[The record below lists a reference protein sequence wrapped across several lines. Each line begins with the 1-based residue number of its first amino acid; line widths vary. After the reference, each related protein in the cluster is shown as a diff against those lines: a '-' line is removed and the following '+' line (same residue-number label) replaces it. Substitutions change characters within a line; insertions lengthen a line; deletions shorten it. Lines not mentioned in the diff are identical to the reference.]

1 MKEQTSISIKYI
13 DTKLFEDLEKIAKE
27 KNYVPKSKGDL
38 IKYVLK
44 DYVYMNEFNDL
55 ENPYM
60 LKAIMNSIEAACSQ
74 TEKNLGGRMTKLIAE
89 EAINLGILNRIV
101 LDFLNKFNADQETE
115 ALLHLY
121 RQKSVED
128 LRASDKPIS
137 YLQLIKEEDDV

>member
-13 DTKLFEDLEKIAKE
+13 DTKLYEDLEKIAKE

-74 TEKNLGGRMTKLIAE
+74 TEKNLGG
-89 EAINLGILNRIV
+89 
-101 LDFLNKFNADQETE
+101 
-115 ALLHLY
+115 
-121 RQKSVED
+121 
-128 LRASDKPIS
+128 
-137 YLQLIKEEDDV
+137 